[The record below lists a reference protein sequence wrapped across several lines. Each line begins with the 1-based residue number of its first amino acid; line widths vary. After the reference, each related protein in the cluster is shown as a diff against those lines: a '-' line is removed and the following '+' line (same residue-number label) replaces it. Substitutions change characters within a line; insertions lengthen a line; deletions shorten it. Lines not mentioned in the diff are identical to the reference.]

1 MCGQLQ
7 AQAEGATTDSEFTAS
22 YWQAQERAATAE
34 ATSKGFRDPSRDEE
48 EGGGVSIAFLE
59 DPTLAQTS
67 STFALLQQQVG
78 LVRMTRALAREKS
91 LSSPAPVP
99 TP

>member
-1 MCGQLQ
+1 VCGKPQ

-22 YWQAQERAATAE
+22 YWQAQERAATRE
-34 ATSKGFRDPSRDEE
+34 AASEGVRDPIQGEE
-48 EGGGVSIAFLE
+48 EGGGVSIAYLE

-91 LSSPAPVP
+91 LSAPTPVP
-99 TP
+99 TS